1 MTSRDGY
8 QWTDA
13 SGLVRGVPSIGVIEP
28 ASNIND
34 LNQLYDVIVVG
45 GGYCGLTA
53 ARDLALSGLSV
64 CLLEGR
70 DRIGGRS
77 WSTNIGGYPFEMGG
91 TWVSWGQPH
100 VWREISRYDMRDQLE
115 CSYDFSRGVN
125 HFSLG
130 SQEER
135 RTMSHDEADRLIT
148 GAALKFVN
156 VDGEYGKTIMPQPHH
171 EFFNPAVKKFDKLSV
186 ADRIEQIKD
195 DLSPD
200 ELTALQAFVLLS
212 SCAKPE
218 ESSFYEF
225 LHWWALCNHDYAYCI
240 EYLIKYKFRGG
251 QSSFAIK
258 FFEEALSTN
267 RLSYAF
273 NSPAAKISD
282 RDGHVEVSTRSGQR
296 YKASRVVSTIPLNVL
311 NDISFDPPLAL
322 GKQDAARVGHVNMCA
337 KVHAECRNPELR
349 SWGGVRYPDNKL
361 MYAIADGT
369 TPAGNTHIV
378 AFGAS
383 HNPLKPEQDIE
394 QTKRAVTGLVP
405 ALIERLV
412 FHNWVDDEFAKGA
425 WFFPAPGFVTE
436 RLDDL
441 RRRQGNV
448 LFANSD
454 WAVGWRSFIDGAI
467 EEGARAAK
475 GILDDLRKNSV
486 QPKGSRL

>member
-1 MTSRDGY
+1 
-8 QWTDA
+8 
-13 SGLVRGVPSIGVIEP
+13 
-28 ASNIND
+28 
-34 LNQLYDVIVVG
+34 
-45 GGYCGLTA
+45 
-53 ARDLALSGLSV
+53 
-64 CLLEGR
+64 
-70 DRIGGRS
+70 
-77 WSTNIGGYPFEMGG
+77 
-91 TWVSWGQPH
+91 
-100 VWREISRYDMRDQLE
+100 
-115 CSYDFSRGVN
+115 
-125 HFSLG
+125 
-130 SQEER
+130 
-135 RTMSHDEADRLIT
+135 
-148 GAALKFVN
+148 
-156 VDGEYGKTIMPQPHH
+156 MPQPHH

-412 FHNWVDDEFAKGA
+412 CYSHGDRIAIA
-425 WFFPAPGFVTE
+425 
-436 RLDDL
+436 DL
-441 RRRQGNV
+441 GLGLSQLG
-448 LFANSD
+448 
-454 WAVGWRSFIDGAI
+454 
-467 EEGARAAK
+467 
-475 GILDDLRKNSV
+475 
-486 QPKGSRL
+486 